1 MSKDNLGLNIPIQ
14 ETDKTNKDSL
24 LPKINTLL
32 AELKIADPIESANQ
46 IIKQLDSINIL
57 NIEPEHRVEILELF
71 QPNIRHIHENLKKK
85 YINQLQPLSE
95 QKLAYIEASIH
106 LQNSILNGYKIIIEN
121 INSSNNNSLKKNIL
135 PNSIYR
141 AFKHFNILLDIYYQ
155 TYSQPAENIWK
166 EMHIIY
172 TYANTCKITDHKIN
186 LDQNDK
192 DITIE
197 TITPYKK
204 ALFIAITSP
213 YEWRQTE
220 QTIIYNYGELWN
232 EYITI
237 REIKSSDVDDKSG
250 MFFIPL
256 NEDRPPYSFNLNPN
270 ISTANGATLDVNKL
284 INYLKKEAKNLIND
298 KQKDLTLAVYSLEKL
313 IKHLAEKIKRKQQRF
328 YILGDVF
335 ITFGFPATHYY
346 INKKRNFTQE
356 SIGANH
362 NSNNI
367 QELELGSS
375 ILEESTDNNQGFQID
390 KALYGCKLI
399 NIHAEGAGIIFQET
413 KFPPIQ
419 PIEIIAMAVIIDDKS
434 DLDETHWNIG
444 TIRWL
449 KHDRENKLMAGIEIF
464 APFAIA
470 AAVQLIKDGLP
481 VGYFQRAFLFYNENE
496 NKFNLITP
504 TVKFEV
510 DKIVK
515 IYSFYHNKFV
525 ETKLHKELISNNNFK
540 CFSIDINLPKIL
552 DKNKNP

>member
-14 ETDKTNKDSL
+14 DTDKKNKDSL
-24 LPKINTLL
+24 LPQINTLL
-32 AELKIADPIESANQ
+32 TELKIADAIESTNQ
-46 IIKQLDSINIL
+46 IIKQLDSINVF
-57 NIEPEHRVEILELF
+57 NIEPEHRLEILELF
-71 QPNIRHIHENLKKK
+71 QPNIRYIHENLKKR

-95 QKLAYIEASIH
+95 QKLAYIELSIH

-121 INSSNNNSLKKNIL
+121 INFTNNNSLKKNIL

-155 TYSQPAENIWK
+155 TYTQQAENIWK

-172 TYANTCKITDHKIN
+172 KYADECKISDHKIN
-186 LDQNDK
+186 LEQNEK
-192 DITIE
+192 ETPIE
-197 TITPYKK
+197 TITPYKQ

-213 YEWRQTE
+213 YEWRQIE

-232 EYITI
+232 QYITI
-237 REIKSSDVDDKSG
+237 REIKSDDVANKSG

-256 NEDRPPYSFNLNPN
+256 NEDLPPYSFNFNPN
-270 ISTANGATLDVNKL
+270 ISTANGATLDVSKL
-284 INYLKKEAKNLIND
+284 INYLKKEANNLIND
-298 KQKDLTLAVYSLEKL
+298 KPKEANLAVYSFEKL
-313 IKHLAEKIKRKQQRF
+313 IKHLTEKTKRKQQRF
-328 YILGDVF
+328 YILGNVF

-346 INKKRNFTQE
+346 INKKRIFTQE
-356 SIGANH
+356 SIGANS
-362 NSNNI
+362 NFNNI

-390 KALYGCKLI
+390 KALYGCKLT
-399 NIHAEGAGIIFQET
+399 NIHAEGAGIIFQENQ
-413 KFPPIQ
+413 FPPIQ
-419 PIEIIAMAVIIDDKS
+419 PIEIIAMAVVIDNKS

-444 TIRWL
+444 TIRWI
-449 KHDRENKLMAGIEIF
+449 KHDREKKLMAGIEIF

-470 AAVQLIKDGLP
+470 AAVQIIKNGVA
-481 VGYFQRAFLFYNENE
+481 VGYFQRAFLFYNDNE

-525 ETKLHKELISNNNFK
+525 ETKLHKELITNNNFK
-540 CFSIDINLPKIL
+540 CFSIDVNLPKIL
-552 DKNKNP
+552 DKNQK